1 MRNLILI
8 IFIGCSLYGCRQELK
23 SNVIDIHKDFVYDSL
38 NNSKDVIVTMH
49 DALFNWDNGYLV
61 DMYFNGYDTL
71 VSAKVFIQDDTF
83 YDKANYHWVSDTS
96 INITLYD
103 SQGDSSITLIAG
115 GTMDGSGSSIEID

>member
-23 SNVIDIHKDFVYDSL
+23 SNVIDIHKDLMYDSL
-38 NNSKDVIVTMH
+38 NNSKDVFVTNVAFP
-49 DALFNWDNGYLV
+49 DWDNGYLI

-71 VSAKVFIQDDTF
+71 VSAKIFIEDDNF

-103 SQGDSSITLIAG
+103 SEGDSSVTLIAG
-115 GTMDGSGSSIEID
+115 GTMDGRGSRVEFD

>member
-8 IFIGCSLYGCRQELK
+8 IFIGYSLYGCRQELK

-38 NNSKDVIVTMH
+38 INRKDVFVTN
-49 DALFNWDNGYLV
+49 DAFLDWDNGYLI

-71 VSAKVFIQDDTF
+71 VSAKIFIEDDNF